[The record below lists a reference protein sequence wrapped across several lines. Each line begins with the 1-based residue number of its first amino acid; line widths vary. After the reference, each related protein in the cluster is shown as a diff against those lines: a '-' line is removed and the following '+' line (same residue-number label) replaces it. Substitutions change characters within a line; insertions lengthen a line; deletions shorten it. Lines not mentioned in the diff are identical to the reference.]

1 MRNVV
6 KMLRRLSTIMAADV
20 VGYSARMRENE
31 ADTISRVAHL
41 GKLLETTASFHNGR
55 VFNRAG
61 DGFLLEF
68 SSPVAAVRCGYDVQL
83 KLREPIKQKDVGLN
97 LRVGIHLAD
106 VVVDGDDLLGDGV
119 NIASRIEAEADPGMV
134 LISNS
139 VFDHV
144 KRSAQLKFE
153 NQGARQL
160 KNIDEPV
167 TVYSVVGELG
177 THSCGTAL
185 IEDNSIPAVLSGQ
198 QSKNSLIALP
208 FQNMS
213 NDPDQEYFADGLTE
227 DIITELSRFPDILTI
242 SRNTSFGLKG
252 VTIDARELGRKLG
265 ARFCLEGGVRKL
277 GNRVRV
283 NAYLLDSESG
293 DQLWSE
299 RADCNFED
307 LFDFQDE
314 LVSKIVSSVA
324 GRIEI
329 QAEATAQRK
338 RPNDLE
344 AYDCFIRGLSY
355 HRIGGVTQENAELAV
370 QWFDEALKR
379 EPEYGRVHAWRACAL
394 STVAEWTGEDVW
406 QELVDCSKRA
416 IELDE
421 TDAESHRIAGSLAL
435 HTRDFE
441 RAQFHFNR
449 AIELNPNHAFIV
461 GRMGEIHNFLGDGEA
476 ALEYQRRAKIL
487 DPFLP
492 AYCRELE
499 AIAYYVLGD
508 FEACCRVVDEFS
520 KTTRRAAAYRAAAAT
535 HLDGAVN
542 LDRVVGDLLYLDP
555 DFDPNQFIVTE
566 PYKDVSTTKRLA
578 AELDEA
584 LSTLSLHQT
593 G

>member
-1 MRNVV
+1 
-6 KMLRRLSTIMAADV
+6 MLRKLSTIMAADV
-20 VGYSARMRENE
+20 VSYSARMREDE
-31 ADTISRVAHL
+31 ANTISRVSRL
-41 GKLLETTASFHNGR
+41 GKLIEKTASAYNGR
-55 VFNRAG
+55 VFSRAG

-83 KLREPIKQKDVGLN
+83 KLRQPITREDVGLDV
-97 LRVGIHLAD
+97 RVGIHLAD
-106 VVVDGDDLLGDGV
+106 VVVDGNDLLGDGV
-119 NIASRIEAEADPGMV
+119 NVASRIEAEAEPGTV

-153 NQGARQL
+153 NRGARKL
-160 KNIDEPV
+160 KNIAEPV
-167 TVYSVVGELG
+167 TVYAVVGELG

-185 IEDNSIPAVLSGQ
+185 IEDNSIPTVASGQ
-198 QSKNSLIALP
+198 EPGNSVVVLP
-208 FQNMS
+208 FTNMS
-213 NDPDQEYFADGLTE
+213 NDPDQEYFSDGLTE

-265 ARFCLEGGVRKL
+265 ARYCLEGGVRKL
-277 GNRVRV
+277 GNRVRI
-283 NAYLLDSESG
+283 NAYLSDAHTG

-299 RADCNFED
+299 RADCSFED

-314 LVSKIVSSVA
+314 LVAKIVSSVA
-324 GRIEI
+324 GQIER

-338 RPNDLE
+338 RPNDLQ
-344 AYDCFIRGLSY
+344 AYECFIRGLSY
-355 HRIGGVTQENAELAV
+355 HRIGGVTQENAEQAV
-370 QWFDEALKR
+370 HWFDEALR
-379 EPEYGRVHAWRACAL
+379 RDPEYGRVHAWRACAVA
-394 STVAEWTGEDVW
+394 TVAEWTGEDVW
-406 QELVDCSKRA
+406 QELVDCGKRA

-435 HTRDFE
+435 YTRDFE
-441 RAQFHFNR
+441 RAKFHFNR

-476 ALEYQRRAKIL
+476 ALEYQKRARML

-499 AIAYYVLGD
+499 AIAYYVMED

-520 KTTRRAAAYRAAAAT
+520 RTTRRAAAYRAAAAT
-535 HLDGAVN
+535 HLNGAVS
-542 LDRVVGDLLYLDP
+542 LDRVVGDLLSLDP
-555 DFDPNQFIVTE
+555 NFDPDQFILTE
-566 PYKDVSTTKRLA
+566 FYKDRATAKRLA
-578 AELDEA
+578 AELNEA
-584 LSTLSLHQT
+584 LSTVSFRRA